1 MAKSVADY
9 SQALHGSGEISRS
22 SGACLL
28 KPAGFLAKMTLMK
41 ILTVLFST
49 LLLTPFAWS
58 QSTSLKV
65 GDKAPD
71 FELQDQNGETVSLSA
86 FSGQKNVALAFY
98 VLAFTRG

>member
-1 MAKSVADY
+1 MVKSGADY
-9 SQALHGSGEISRS
+9 SLDVYSSGEISCP

-28 KPAGFLAKMTLMK
+28 KPASFVAKMTFMK
-41 ILTVLFST
+41 ILTLLFST
-49 LLLTPFAWS
+49 LLLSPFAWS

>member
-1 MAKSVADY
+1 MAKPDAGY
-9 SQALHGSGEISRS
+9 SLVLFGSEEIIRP
-22 SGACLL
+22 SGICLL
-28 KPAGFLAKMTLMK
+28 KPAGFVARMTLMK

-49 LLLTPFAWS
+49 LLLSPFAWS